1 MIMVQKSF
9 HHNQSIESGKLYL
22 VATPIGN
29 LEDMTF
35 RAVNILK
42 EVDLIAAEDTRNT
55 RKLLTHFDIKTKCVS
70 YHEHNKEASG
80 PELVRLLLEG
90 KHIAL
95 VSDAGLPAI
104 SDPGQEL
111 VQLSIENSISVIPV
125 PGANAA
131 LSALI
136 VSGMSTNTFTFIGFL
151 SREKKYAMQQ
161 LEPYKAVR
169 ESLIFYE
176 SPHRLKKTLDILL
189 EVFGDRKV
197 AFARELTKKHEEIVR
212 GNITELIGWYEEHD
226 PIGEYCIVL
235 EGLDE
240 AGQTKIEEEANAW
253 WQQLTLDEHVSHYEV
268 SMSRKDAIKKVA
280 QDRSLAK
287 RDVYNEV
294 NR

>member
-1 MIMVQKSF
+1 MINVQKSF
-9 HHNQSIESGKLYL
+9 QNSSGYGCLYL

-29 LEDMTF
+29 LDDMTF
-35 RAVNILK
+35 RAVNTLK

-70 YHEHNKEASG
+70 HHEHNKEASA
-80 PELVRLLLEG
+80 PELIRILLEG
-90 KHIAL
+90 KNIAL

-111 VQLSIENSISVIPV
+111 VQLAISEHINVIPV

-136 VSGMSTNTFTFIGFL
+136 ISGLSTNSFTFIGFL
-151 SREKKYAMQQ
+151 PREKKNAVEQ
-161 LEPYKAVR
+161 LSKYKNAVD
-169 ESLIFYE
+169 SLIFYE
-176 SPHRLKKTLDILL
+176 SPHRVKKTLDVLL
-189 EVFGDRKV
+189 ETLGNRKIV
-197 AFARELTKKHEEIVR
+197 LARELTKKHEEVMR
-212 GNITELIGWYEEHD
+212 GTIEEAISWYEEHD
-226 PIGEYCIVL
+226 PLGEYCIVV

-240 AGQTKIEEEANAW
+240 EGQLKVQELENAW
-253 WQQLTLDEHVSHYEV
+253 WKQLTLEEHVTHYE
-268 SMSRKDAIKKVA
+268 SAMSRKDAMKKVA
-280 QDRSLAK
+280 QDRGLSK